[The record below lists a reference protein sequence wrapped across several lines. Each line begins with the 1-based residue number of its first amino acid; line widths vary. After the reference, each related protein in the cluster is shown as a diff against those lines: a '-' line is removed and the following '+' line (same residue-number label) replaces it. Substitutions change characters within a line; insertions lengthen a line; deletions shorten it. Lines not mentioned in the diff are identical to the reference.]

1 MRGVVL
7 AGRLTVAIIISGF
20 LALGSCHT
28 AMVRL
33 RLRLEECATATID
46 FFARNLVVF
55 VARNGVGLVARLE
68 WATSRAERIE
78 HDFLDQAFH
87 VVSVTCQ
94 NTHKGSAFQGLIRI
108 TLPAYP

>member
-28 AMVRL
+28 AMVML
-33 RLRLEECATATID
+33 RLRLEVCAMATID
-46 FFARNLVVF
+46 FIARNLVVF
-55 VARNGVGLVARLE
+55 VARNGVGLE

-78 HDFLDQAFH
+78 HDSLDQAFR